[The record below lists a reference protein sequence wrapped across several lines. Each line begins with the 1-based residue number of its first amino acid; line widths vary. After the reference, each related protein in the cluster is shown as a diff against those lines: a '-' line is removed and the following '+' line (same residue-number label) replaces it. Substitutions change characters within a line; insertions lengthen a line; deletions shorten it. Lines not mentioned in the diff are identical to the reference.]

1 MKKVV
6 LAFSGGLDTSFCT
19 KYLSEDKAYE
29 VHTVIVNTGGFNE
42 KELAVIENKAYEYG
56 SKHHVTIDITQSYYN
71 HCLKYLIF
79 GNVLRNR
86 NYPLSVSSER
96 SFQAMEVIKYAQKE
110 NISVIAH
117 GSTGAG
123 NDQVRFES
131 IARVLSPKIEV
142 LAPIRDLSIS
152 RDKEIEYLKSK
163 GLNYIAEKAKY
174 SINKGLWGTSVGGEE
189 TLSSHKELPEEA
201 FLDPL
206 SKTGTELIQIE
217 FLNGEPVKLNQ
228 VEYKNKVELISD
240 LEKIAAPYA
249 IGRDIHVGDTII
261 GIKGRVGFQAA
272 AALILIDAHY
282 SLEKHVLSK
291 WQQSWKEQ
299 LGNWYGM
306 FVHESQF
313 LDPAMRDIEAY
324 LESSQRYVTGSVSIR
339 LRPYHHNITGVESQH
354 DLMNSSFAKYGEEN
368 LSWGG
373 DDVKGFTRIMSNA
386 TSIFYQVNNA
396 EEKKLESDK

>member
-1 MKKVV
+1 V
-6 LAFSGGLDTSFCT
+6 LLLFFPMAFTGVCTEEFC
-19 KYLSEDKAYE
+19 
-29 VHTVIVNTGGFNE
+29 
-42 KELAVIENKAYEYG
+42 
-56 SKHHVTIDITQSYYN
+56 
-71 HCLKYLIF
+71 
-79 GNVLRNR
+79 
-86 NYPLSVSSER
+86 SVSQGLSDYADLKATVVGISGDNPFSQE
-96 SFQAMEVIKYAQKE
+96 AWAQKE
-110 NISVIAH
+110 NISVMAH

-131 IARVLSPKIEV
+131 IARILSSEIEV

-152 RDKEIEYLKSK
+152 REKEIEYLKSK
-163 GLNYIAEKAKY
+163 GLIYIAEKAKY

-189 TLSSHKELPEEA
+189 TLSSDKELPEEA

-206 SKTGTELIQIE
+206 SKSGTETIRIE
-217 FLNGEPVKLNQ
+217 FFRGEPVKLND
-228 VEYKNKVELISD
+228 VEYENKIELITE

-272 AALILIDAHY
+272 AALILIDSHY
-282 SLEKHVLSK
+282 SLEKHVLTK

-313 LDPAMRDIEAY
+313 LDPAMRDIEAF
-324 LESSQRYVTGSVSIR
+324 LDSSQRYVSGSVNIR
-339 LRPYHHNITGVESQH
+339 LRPYHYNITGAESKH

-386 TSIFYQVNNA
+386 TSIFYQVNKQ
-396 EEKKLESDK
+396 EEKKLESDN